1 MQRVIAFKVDASHYA
16 FNQMPTSILP
26 TPTDAAK
33 AILDR
38 HSVALDRLKGQ
49 ERCVSDIDGSL
60 RTLRMHCVGT
70 GEGSSNAFAHFDRVL
85 ERHRV
90 DLQAMMAEFEAI
102 EAERIASKAALKD
115 GMQVALEAL
124 TLLLSVDELA
134 SVLNMDGTEDVIT
147 EVAKATTHDSL
158 AANLQIRPDPP
169 ITGVFKN
176 DQREY
181 GAASSNTLPIYIYPS
196 GAILADAFPVPVDSR
211 KK

>member
-1 MQRVIAFKVDASHYA
+1 
-16 FNQMPTSILP
+16 MPTSILP

-60 RTLRMHCVGT
+60 RTLRMHCAGT
-70 GEGSSNAFAHFDRVL
+70 GEGSNAFAHFDRVL

-90 DLQAMMAEFEAI
+90 DLQAMMTEFEAI

-134 SVLNMDGTEDVIT
+134 SVLNSDGTEDVIT
-147 EVAKATTHDSL
+147 EVAKATTPDSL

-176 DQREY
+176 DQRGYQDY
-181 GAASSNTLPIYIYPS
+181 GAASSNTLPIYISPS